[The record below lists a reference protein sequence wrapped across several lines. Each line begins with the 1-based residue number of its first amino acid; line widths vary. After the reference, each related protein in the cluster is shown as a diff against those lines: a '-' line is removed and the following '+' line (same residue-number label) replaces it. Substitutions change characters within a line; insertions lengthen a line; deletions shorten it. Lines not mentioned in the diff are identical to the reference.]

1 MSHHSTSEKK
11 ISAILEATFWMVGA
25 LLSFTLMAVSVRELH
40 GAIHAFEVQF
50 FRSVG
55 ALIVLAPIIVYK
67 GWACLKTQKPK
78 LHLFR
83 NLVHLLAQL
92 GWISGLMLLP
102 LAEVFAIEFTTPIW
116 AALIAVLFLGEKL
129 NRGRLTSIFLGFI
142 GIVIIVRP
150 GMTSINPGT
159 LLVLA
164 AAIGFALTLTSTK
177 QLTKTEVPLTILIY
191 MALIQLPIGAAMSSM
206 VWVTPNLNQLFWLFA
221 VGVVSLSAH
230 YCSARALSLADATVV
245 VPMDFMRLPLIILV
259 GYLLY
264 NESAKFI
271 VILGATIIFAGN
283 YFSIRYEQKL
293 SKLRSNI

>member
-1 MSHHSTSEKK
+1 MNYHSASAKK
-11 ISAILEATFWMVGA
+11 ISPILEATFWMVGA
-25 LLSFTLMAVSVRELH
+25 LLSFTLMAVSIRELH
-40 GAIHAFEVQF
+40 GEIHAFEVQF

-55 ALIVLAPIIVYK
+55 ALMVLTPIIIYK

-116 AALIAVLFLGEKL
+116 AALIAVLFLGEKFNL
-129 NRGRLTSIFLGFI
+129 GRLASILLGFI
-142 GIVIIVRP
+142 GIIIIVRP
-150 GMTSINPGT
+150 GVTSINPGT
-159 LLVLA
+159 IFVLA

-177 QLTKTEVPLTILIY
+177 QLTKTELPLTILIY

-206 VWVTPNLNQLFWLFA
+206 VWVTPDQNQLFWLFA
-221 VGVVSLSAH
+221 VGIGSLSAH

-264 NESAKFI
+264 NESAKFV

>member
-1 MSHHSTSEKK
+1 MNYHSASAKK
-11 ISAILEATFWMVGA
+11 ISPILEATFWMVGA
-25 LLSFTLMAVSVRELH
+25 LLSFTLMAVSIRELH
-40 GAIHAFEVQF
+40 GEIHAFEVQF

-55 ALIVLAPIIVYK
+55 ALMVLTPIIIYK

-129 NRGRLTSIFLGFI
+129 NLGRLASILLGFI
-142 GIVIIVRP
+142 GIIIIVRP
-150 GMTSINPGT
+150 GVTSINPGT
-159 LLVLA
+159 IFVLA

-177 QLTKTEVPLTILIY
+177 QLTKTELPLTILIY

-206 VWVTPNLNQLFWLFA
+206 VWVTPDQNQLFWLFA
-221 VGVVSLSAH
+221 VGIVSLSAH

-264 NESAKFI
+264 NESAKFV

>member
-1 MSHHSTSEKK
+1 MNYHSASAKK
-11 ISAILEATFWMVGA
+11 ISPILEATFWMVGA
-25 LLSFTLMAVSVRELH
+25 LLSFTLMAVSIRELH
-40 GAIHAFEVQF
+40 GEIHAFEVQF

-55 ALIVLAPIIVYK
+55 ARMVLTPMIIYK

-102 LAEVFAIEFTTPIW
+102 LAEVFDIEFTTPIW
-116 AALIAVLFLGEKL
+116 AALIAVLFLGEKFNL
-129 NRGRLTSIFLGFI
+129 GRLASILLGFI
-142 GIVIIVRP
+142 GIIIIVRP
-150 GMTSINPGT
+150 GVTSINPGT
-159 LLVLA
+159 IFVLA

-177 QLTKTEVPLTILIY
+177 QLTKTELPLTILIY

-206 VWVTPNLNQLFWLFA
+206 VWVTPDQNQLFWLFA
-221 VGVVSLSAH
+221 VGIVSLSAH

-264 NESAKFI
+264 NESAKFV

>member
-1 MSHHSTSEKK
+1 MNYHSASAKK
-11 ISAILEATFWMVGA
+11 ISPILEATFWMVGA
-25 LLSFTLMAVSVRELH
+25 LLSFTLMAVSIRELH
-40 GAIHAFEVQF
+40 GEIHAFEVQF

-55 ALIVLAPIIVYK
+55 ALMVLTPIIICK

-116 AALIAVLFLGEKL
+116 AALIAVLFLGEKFNL
-129 NRGRLTSIFLGFI
+129 GRLASILLGFI
-142 GIVIIVRP
+142 GIIIIVRP
-150 GMTSINPGT
+150 GVTSINPGT
-159 LLVLA
+159 IFVLA

-177 QLTKTEVPLTILIY
+177 QLTKTELPLTILIY

-206 VWVTPNLNQLFWLFA
+206 VWVTPDLIQLFWLFA
-221 VGVVSLSAH
+221 VGIVSLSAH

-264 NESAKFI
+264 NESTKFI

-293 SKLRSNI
+293 SKL

>member
-1 MSHHSTSEKK
+1 M
-11 ISAILEATFWMVGA
+11 
-25 LLSFTLMAVSVRELH
+25 
-40 GAIHAFEVQF
+40 
-50 FRSVG
+50 
-55 ALIVLAPIIVYK
+55 
-67 GWACLKTQKPK
+67 
-78 LHLFR
+78 
-83 NLVHLLAQL
+83 
-92 GWISGLMLLP
+92 
-102 LAEVFAIEFTTPIW
+102 
-116 AALIAVLFLGEKL
+116 
-129 NRGRLTSIFLGFI
+129 
-142 GIVIIVRP
+142 
-150 GMTSINPGT
+150 
-159 LLVLA
+159 A

-177 QLTKTEVPLTILIY
+177 QLTKTELPLTILIY

-221 VGVVSLSAH
+221 VGIVSLSAH

-264 NESAKFI
+264 NESAKFV

>member
-1 MSHHSTSEKK
+1 MNYHSASAKK
-11 ISAILEATFWMVGA
+11 ISPILEATFWMVGA
-25 LLSFTLMAVSVRELH
+25 LLSFTLMAVSIRELH

-55 ALIVLAPIIVYK
+55 ALMVLTPIIIYK

-116 AALIAVLFLGEKL
+116 AALIAVLFLGEKFNL
-129 NRGRLTSIFLGFI
+129 GRLASILLGFI
-142 GIVIIVRP
+142 GIIIIVRP
-150 GMTSINPGT
+150 GVTSINPGT
-159 LLVLA
+159 IFVLA

-177 QLTKTEVPLTILIY
+177 QLTKTELPLTILIY

-206 VWVTPNLNQLFWLFA
+206 VWVTPDLNQLFWLFA
-221 VGVVSLSAH
+221 VGIVSLSAH

-264 NESAKFI
+264 NESAKFV

-293 SKLRSNI
+293 SKLRSHI